1 MTLQEWQ
8 KKYDPRFKDEEGS
21 VPESSKAAGNKSA
34 LAQWQEK
41 YVPKT
46 AIVSSPV
53 DGTKSNVGGE
63 RFRFG
68 MQKTPMIHDAPTATE
83 KANTVEGYYSK
94 PDLWGDAD
102 RYEKYLTI
110 GKAQISAAETAAND
124 AKGTMDS
131 LYADAER
138 LHAMYVASQ
147 SPAIYGQWEKAV
159 SDYEAAHTLYDTA
172 VSGYKDAAARYNSV
186 LGARDSYLAGEQEKY
201 DAWRGSVRPQ
211 ETVQAERAAAELSI
225 EALENR
231 KGELSGS
238 IIDSTKD
245 TRGYAV
251 DVSSHNA
258 PITAEINEIDA
269 QLKEL
274 YKKRDLLDEEYD
286 WARYFGYEDMRSA
299 DDFGEKSKYVSTENG
314 EGKAWADINGYA
326 VTGYD
331 DINYELINKNKEA
344 VAKQRIADARTG
356 ASFAGVDKRE
366 LSQMTDDE
374 IDIFNYL
381 YALDEEAG
389 DKKHTRAYEY
399 VDYMTSDLNYR
410 QRQKE
415 AQYWKQYAKE
425 HPVAS
430 SVFSVAIAPMKG
442 LSSLGQAVEYAATG
456 KIDENAGYNQFSHI
470 PSDIRG
476 EVSGIVEDKWG
487 KVGSYAYNTGMSIAD
502 SVFNIAVAGAAGG
515 AAGLSK
521 AGTARLVAF
530 LMGSEIMADEVIQSK
545 ERGLSD
551 DQAFTKGIAS
561 AVIEA
566 ATEKFSVEALLDK
579 TTLGKNALGYWLKNV
594 LTEAGEEGASNIANT
609 LADLLI
615 SRDKSEWQT
624 AIDSYKKSGLSE
636 KEAFGKALGD
646 QAVSLGL
653 DMLGGAISGGVM
665 ATPVVAVSG
674 LGSAGHAYAEHVR
687 KKESADKPN
696 AALRAESTDRFVPV
710 VEADGSY
717 EDENGNIVRT
727 DGTKITKAGKTI
739 VPTPSSKEQ
748 GKRMKAAKTDTA
760 RTGIASGA
768 TDGQIKTAERLS
780 KILKKDIRF
789 FREGTDENGNIT
801 NGFYE
806 ENVIYVNSVGAKTVK
821 WVVGHEL
828 THSAELSEKYG
839 DLQTYVLKQMKRA
852 GIDVDEKVRDTINL
866 YESHGAT
873 LNENEAKQEIV
884 SDYAADYL
892 FTDERAI
899 RELVRGRPDLGQ
911 RILNWIDGFLSS
923 YGKEDAEERLMLQ
936 KAKGLYAKAL
946 SDADKLR
953 NDANAGKNT
962 AIAGK
967 TEPSETASAAD
978 RYQLNPEELRSEEGG
993 RMPPDGEVDID
1004 PDALDASIREHHPDA
1019 KLSVSRTAAENEQIL
1034 SRMRSILQNGGS
1046 AADLRSYVNTLD
1058 AEERTQAKKKPQGTN
1073 TQRRED
1079 AASQIVRAAHRADMS
1094 VEEYLRE
1101 NAELYETEDGW
1112 NREARR
1118 ALQMEGRRY
1127 SISSVKIPTR
1137 EELENKPDMK
1147 VVDISSPK
1155 TRGTFAE
1162 RRKEILQQAENV
1174 IKKPY
1179 LNRDTNTMIFLTKGS
1194 YTHAFNNI
1202 GEIQLNA
1209 AEHLPEFIENAVL
1222 THAEE
1227 PTHGSDYA
1235 EGVYTL
1241 FAAANDGTNVR
1252 PVKLKVK
1259 EYVYAGQDLPQ
1270 NIKEYFENSP
1280 QGYAASYDTVV
1291 LEVEEIAEN
1300 PPGSVK
1306 DMNQIDSFLDP
1317 EGLSE
1322 ISIADLLSLVK
1333 GDAEKYIPKPAVK
1346 GKLSVSAAEEPL
1358 DGQVPLFNETGK
1370 PDGII
1375 PDYIDA
1381 DADFSGKQEISE
1393 GVRDELIKRTKEEN
1407 ERIRVEER
1415 NRKKEEWAAK
1425 RKKLDE
1431 KADRYRD
1438 PKTSRR
1444 ALTDNLLSLFNVQPG
1459 SKKKLSNMIYDV
1471 CERIISMGRVMEEDV
1486 RLLMDVLYSSGVV
1499 VEHVDGE
1506 LKNMGSAVENG
1517 FMYASP
1523 GIRGYFGENWA
1534 AFQERAYRAGVH
1546 FTTDQADASVETW
1559 RDELTQLFPGDFS
1572 QTDDPKTF
1580 LEKVVASAENGKV
1593 RDITLGKRTQEL
1605 QDAGYVTEQEVIEN
1619 LEREVRFQLRMFA
1632 EKASL
1637 ETDLRKVQKAAN
1649 VASAKLADERE
1660 TNKEQRKAEREEHR
1674 ALRDAERADHAAEK
1688 RYIKDTLW
1696 EKIWDEREDHQA
1708 QRAAERGAHRAHEQG
1723 LREKIEATRKEG
1735 AEKVREVKR
1744 KNEERWQKAIDMRR
1758 AQLKAQREHNKKME
1772 LAKQLLNKY
1781 KWVRSHMQ
1789 KAPADLR
1796 EKMDELIDGMDTYAI
1811 MPLSER
1817 KLNEKDER
1825 YGVTWREMPEYVGR
1839 LMATDS
1845 NFMISEDLKRKVDRV
1860 RARKIADMDIDAI
1873 GDALQALIG
1882 VQTEFYNRN
1891 NMLIAGR
1898 FEQIDK
1904 YYEDISKELDDT
1916 PAPKYALNFFNK
1928 AQLSAA
1934 NFLRRMV
1941 GWNPESTFYKMA
1953 KMLEDGEYAMH
1964 RYEVDARREID
1975 EFAKKYPD
1983 WVRRA
1988 DGQGKDG
1995 IWITKTVP
2003 RLAALRFGEAP
2014 VFDGTVEI
2022 VMTPM
2027 MRIHMYLESKNV
2039 ENLRHMAGGR
2049 TFADKD
2055 LYAKGKR
2062 EEAFAKGDTV
2072 RLAPE
2077 TVKNLLMGMSE
2088 KELELAEILHK
2099 YYNGYAKQEINRVS
2113 NILYGYDKAM
2123 GREYAPIYTNKN
2135 YVTQEPGVYNVTAEG
2150 AGNLKARQHSGN
2162 PSYQIGA
2169 MDAFD
2174 KHVDRTA
2181 KFVGYAIPIRNWTTL
2196 LNWREKGDSMRDK
2209 ISHKWGKQ
2217 GINYIDQVLED
2228 LQTGSAKVTEDD
2240 LSGFFGKVYSNTIG
2254 AVFGLNPSVV
2264 TKQFGSMAMAGAELD
2279 YRNAPK
2285 PKQIRAIDKEL
2296 IFRYTGELAYRAS
2309 GNASAEM
2316 QLMRNNPNWAQRNK
2330 AIRFATGEAITAT
2343 DQWTASVLWPWAEN
2357 KVRREHPGLEVGTEA
2372 QIKAG
2377 ESKFYKKVAEEFNS
2391 AVSHSQSVSDEMHQ
2405 SQMRKSKNAI
2415 TRTFTMFKSD
2425 AAQGYNQLRKN
2436 IGEAQF
2442 YDRISKDKS
2451 KNESARREAA
2461 EKAKKAKKK
2470 VGATVVGILINNA
2483 WATTMTLLMALW
2495 KNKGKNY
2502 RDDED
2507 EFTAQSVM
2515 QQWSS
2520 DFFSGIAGTVAL
2532 GEEIAEF
2539 IGNKLTG
2546 ERWYD
2551 IEAPG
2556 VDVVNDLFKL
2566 VDDSIGGAFDF
2577 LGRGMNVLKDG
2588 GDVGKFLAQN
2598 AGEIVGGLKDTA
2610 VQVSSYF
2617 GIPAKNLETYLLGTF
2632 QWIAPGVAT
2641 AYEDLLDSPERAD
2654 LAGLKGKALDQ
2665 RVADI
2670 MKVRGVTLDRNASDT
2685 LAAMYDAG
2693 EKGVIPSDIP
2703 SSFTVDGE
2711 SYTLT
2716 ETQKQRY
2723 SAVWAETVDRYL
2735 QKLID
2740 STEFRRSDFK
2750 DKIFMIGKVYKLG
2763 AEYAKKKVVPEYE
2776 IATWAEE
2783 VSAFEKAKLSI
2794 PKYLETQ
2801 AAYSN
2806 IYDKEGDGKLKAL
2819 DFARWVMKQKFTK
2832 AQREVVRECFGQ
2844 GPVKYYEF
2852 IDEGVSENG
2861 AYRLAKGFM
2870 ELKPME
2876 GRETVSVLQKA
2887 RAVVDEQLP
2896 AAEELAA
2903 LSQIMTE
2910 SEYAKIKAGNAH
2922 GITPGV
2928 YVTFKELL
2936 PQYDA
2941 DGNGSYSQEEVE
2953 RAIDSIGPKFRIVA
2967 PSYGSANAKNTNL
2980 TNAQRAV
2987 LWQIANKSWKPESNP
3002 YSVWTGRKVYED
3014 LNK

>member
-8 KKYDPRFKDEEGS
+8 KKYDPRFKDKEDS
-21 VPESSKAAGNKSA
+21 VPETFKTAENKSA

-46 AIVSSPV
+46 AIVSSSV

-68 MQKTPMIHDAPTATE
+68 MQKTPLIHDAPTATE
-83 KANTVEGYYSK
+83 KANTAAGYYSK

-102 RYEKYLTI
+102 RYENYLTI

-159 SDYEAAHTLYDTA
+159 SDYEAAHALYDTA

-186 LGARDSYLAGEQEKY
+186 LGARNSYLAGEQGKY
-201 DAWRGSVRPQ
+201 DAWRGTVRPQ
-211 ETVQAERAAAELSI
+211 EQVQAERAAVQQSI
-225 EALENR
+225 DALE
-231 KGELSGS
+231 KQKLTMYADTKLS
-238 IIDSTKD
+238 
-245 TRGYAV
+245 
-251 DVSSHNA
+251 
-258 PITAEINEIDA
+258 EIPAKQKEIDA
-269 QLKEL
+269 QIAQLKE
-274 YKKRDLLDEEYD
+274 KMALLDEEYD
-286 WARYFGYEDMRSA
+286 WARYFGYEEMRSA
-299 DDFGEKSKYVSTENG
+299 DDFGEKSKYVPNKTG
-314 EGKAWADINGYA
+314 EAQLNLTKDFYITTGYA
-326 VTGYD
+326 D
-331 DINYELINKNKEA
+331 DTYEQINKNQDVIGKLG
-344 VAKQRIADARTG
+344 VNYTG
-356 ASFAGVDKRE
+356 TGMYAMGSGDRE
-366 LSQMTDDE
+366 LSQLTDDE
-374 IDIFNYL
+374 IAIFNYL
-381 YALDEEAG
+381 YKKDEEEG
-389 DKKHTRAYEY
+389 DDQHTSAYEY
-399 VDYMTSDLNYR
+399 LDYIRGDLNYR
-410 QRQKE
+410 QRMADAEKTR
-415 AQYWKQYAKE
+415 QYAKE

-430 SVFSVAIAPMKG
+430 SVASVALAPMKAF
-442 LSSLGQAVEYAATG
+442 STLGQVADYLDDK
-456 KIDENAGYNQFSHI
+456 KIDENAGYNKFSHI

-502 SVFNIAVAGAAGG
+502 SVFNTAVAGAAGG
-515 AAGLSK
+515 AAGISK

-530 LMGSEIMADEVIQSK
+530 LMGSEIMADEVVRSK

-579 TTLGKNALGYWLKNV
+579 TTLGKNALEYWLKNV

-609 LADLLI
+609 LADVLI

-624 AIDSYKKSGLSE
+624 AIDAYRKDGFSDE
-636 KEAFGKALGD
+636 EAFGKALGD

-653 DMLGGAISGGVM
+653 DMLAGAISGGVM

-674 LGSAGHAYAEHVR
+674 LGNAGHAYAEHVR
-687 KKESADKPN
+687 KKNSMDKPN
-696 AALRAESTDRFVPV
+696 AALRAESTDRFEPV
-710 VEADGSY
+710 VEANGSY

-727 DGTKITKAGKTI
+727 DGTKITKTGKTI
-739 VPTPSSKEQ
+739 APTPESKEQ
-748 GKRMKAAKTDTA
+748 GKRMKAARTDTA

-789 FREGTDENGNIT
+789 FREGADENGNIT

-806 ENVIYVNSVGAKTVK
+806 GNVIYVNTVGAKTVK

-839 DLQTYVLKQMKRA
+839 DLQTHVLKQMKRA

-866 YESHGAT
+866 YKSHGAT

-911 RILNWIDGFLSS
+911 RILNWIDGFLAS
-923 YGKEDAEERLMLQ
+923 YGNENAEERLLLQ

-962 AIAGK
+962 ATAGK
-967 TEPSETASAAD
+967 TEPGETASAAD
-978 RYQLNPEELRSEEGG
+978 RYQLNPEELRTEEGG
-993 RMPPDGEVDID
+993 RMPPDDEVDID
-1004 PDALDASIREHHPDA
+1004 PDALDASIWEHNPDA

-1079 AASQIVRAAHRADMS
+1079 AASQIVRAAHRANMS

-1112 NREARR
+1112 SRDARR
-1118 ALQMEGRRY
+1118 ALQRERTRYSIGKVDAVTPEEIDGLKKHFGTTNNYDVAGYLLTDGTMLDFSGKHWGDDNSDSRQVDHRDVLEGLGYDGVHDAGTNGIKAMTDMIGSGNIRLMPESGGINLAIAPTKEQIDTLAGYIRHFHGEIIVDVDAPGGDTIESFSYNKGTAPMAVIRDIMNYFEDGTVPKPQPEYRQFRY
-1127 SISSVKIPTR
+1127 SISGVNKYGIEVYETSDEVMSLSWKKRKERYLDILKHEYRGRVARFNRNGHSYYASFDEESLRKHIYGDKRSTKEGRKALIKAGADGDVFDIVENAEYVGSKKNTKDHTDADYFDYFVKTVQIDGKVFDVIADVEKKYAGQGGYVYTLALR
-1137 EELENKPDMK
+1137 ENKK
-1147 VVDISSPK
+1147 IEASP
-1155 TRGTFAE
+1155 
-1162 RRKEILQQAENV
+1162 
-1174 IKKPY
+1174 
-1179 LNRDTNTMIFLTKGS
+1179 
-1194 YTHAFNNI
+1194 
-1202 GEIQLNA
+1202 A
-1209 AEHLPEFIENAVL
+1209 AEHPKTESVQGARNA
-1222 THAEE
+1222 
-1227 PTHGSDYA
+1227 S
-1235 EGVYTL
+1235 
-1241 FAAANDGTNVR
+1241 
-1252 PVKLKVK
+1252 KVSI
-1259 EYVYAGQDLPQ
+1259 PQ
-1270 NIKEYFENSP
+1270 
-1280 QGYAASYDTVV
+1280 TVT
-1291 LEVEEIAEN
+1291 
-1300 PPGSVK
+1300 
-1306 DMNQIDSFLDP
+1306 
-1317 EGLSE
+1317 
-1322 ISIADLLSLVK
+1322 
-1333 GDAEKYIPKPAVK
+1333 AVK
-1346 GKLSVSAAEEPL
+1346 GKLSVSSADEKSPTEPTIAKRDFVRNL
-1358 DGQVPLFNETGK
+1358 TAMFSIPDGQKKKVGE
-1370 PDGII
+1370 
-1375 PDYIDA
+1375 A
-1381 DADFSGKQEISE
+1381 ISE
-1393 GVRDELIKRTKEEN
+1393 
-1407 ERIRVEER
+1407 
-1415 NRKKEEWAAK
+1415 AAQMILDNG
-1425 RKKLDE
+1425 RLDE
-1431 KADRYRD
+1431 A
-1438 PKTSRR
+1438 SRR
-1444 ALTDNLLSLFNVQPG
+1444 SFFD
-1459 SKKKLSNMIYDV
+1459 Y
-1471 CERIISMGRVMEEDV
+1471 
-1486 RLLMDVLYSSGVV
+1486 LYSSGVMTV
-1499 VEHVDGE
+1499 LADEYYR
-1506 LKNMGSAVENG
+1506 NIRSAVKGGKLYVSEDVK
-1517 FMYASP
+1517 AE
-1523 GIRGYFGENWA
+1523 FGDDWN
-1534 AFQERAYRAGVH
+1534 AFRRKAFDAGVIL
-1546 FTTDQADASVETW
+1546 TNDANAGKIDVW
-1559 RDELTQLFPGDFS
+1559 HQELAGLFPGSF
-1572 QTDDPKTF
+1572 
-1580 LEKVVASAENGKV
+1580 SAENTDMRDMLESIVSLAEKGKSEKISLAEYAA
-1593 RDITLGKRTQEL
+1593 RAADENFISEKEYMFDMERRFDEEL
-1605 QDAGYVTEQEVIEN
+1605 R
-1619 LEREVRFQLRMFA
+1619 LFA
-1632 EKASL
+1632 EKAEL
-1637 ETDLRKVQKAAN
+1637 ETVLRDKKGAAN
-1649 VASAKLADERE
+1649 QAKAQLQKERDRNTEAWKKHREKLA
-1660 TNKEQRKAEREEHR
+1660 
-1674 ALRDAERADHAAEK
+1674 
-1688 RYIKDTLW
+1688 
-1696 EKIWDEREDHQA
+1696 
-1708 QRAAERGAHRAHEQG
+1708 
-1723 LREKIEATRKEG
+1723 
-1735 AEKVREVKR
+1735 
-1744 KNEERWQKAIDMRR
+1744 
-1758 AQLKAQREHNKKME
+1758 AQREQKQMRELQQKTLKALQWLYANRNRAPEELRAKYEEVLADIDIYAVGAANEMRLDKKYGATWRDLSRMYKEARENDPNFFPSKE
-1772 LAKQLLNKY
+1772 LDKIVSRL
-1781 KWVRSHMQ
+1781 
-1789 KAPADLR
+1789 D
-1796 EKMDELIDGMDTYAI
+1796 
-1811 MPLSER
+1811 
-1817 KLNEKDER
+1817 NEK
-1825 YGVTWREMPEYVGR
+1825 
-1839 LMATDS
+1839 
-1845 NFMISEDLKRKVDRV
+1845 
-1860 RARKIADMDIDAI
+1860 I
-1873 GDALQALIG
+1873 GDLDINSLRDLYQAATALR
-1882 VQTEFYNRN
+1882 TEFYNRN
-1891 NMLIAGR
+1891 NVLGEMNYQLFDDLYITVG
-1898 FEQIDK
+1898 EEID
-1904 YYEDISKELDDT
+1904 SA
-1916 PAPKYALNFFNK
+1916 PAQKLESNFFNK

-1975 EFAKKYPD
+1975 EFARKYPD

-1995 IWITKTVP
+1995 IWIVKKVP

-2077 TVKNLLMGMSE
+2077 TVKNLLLGMSKE
-2088 KELELAEILHK
+2088 ELELAEILHK

-2150 AGNLKARQHSGN
+2150 AGNLKARQHAGN

-2228 LQTGSAKVTEDD
+2228 LQTGSAKITEDD

-2285 PKQIRAIDKEL
+2285 PKQIGAIDKDL

-2330 AIRFATGEAITAT
+2330 AIRIATGEAITAT

-2377 ESKFYKKVAEEFNS
+2377 ESEFYKKVAEEFNS

-2405 SQMRKSKNAI
+2405 SQMRKSKNTI

-2451 KNESARREAA
+2451 KNESARKEAA

-2507 EFTAQSVM
+2507 ELTAQSVM

-2539 IGNKLTG
+2539 IGNFLTG

-2566 VDDSIGGAFDF
+2566 VGDSIGGAFDF

-2610 VQVSSYF
+2610 VSVSSYF
-2617 GIPAKNLETYLLGTF
+2617 GIPAKNLETYLLGAF

-2670 MKVRGVTLDRNASDT
+2670 MKERGVTLDKNASDT

-2693 EKGVIPSDIP
+2693 EKSVIPSDIP
-2703 SSFTVDGE
+2703 SSFTVNGE

-2740 STEFRRSDFK
+2740 STEFRHSDFK

-2763 AEYAKKKVVPEYE
+2763 AEYAKNKVVPEYE

-2844 GPVKYYEF
+2844 GPAKYYEF
-2852 IDEGVSENG
+2852 IDAGVSENG
-2861 AYRLAKGFM
+2861 AYRLAKEFM

-2910 SEYAKIKAGNAH
+2910 SEYAKVTAGNAH

-2928 YVTFKELL
+2928 YVTFKVLL

-2941 DGNGSYSQEEVE
+2941 DGNGTYSQEEVE
-2953 RAIDSIGPKFRIVA
+2953 RAIDSIGPKFGIAA

-2987 LWQIANKSWKPESNP
+2987 LWQMANKSWKPESNP